1 MEEQTQTHSARQPSD
16 AASFTRGYTNEEIKQ
31 SEKEIAS
38 MNRLVLSLLL
48 LALPVFGQDTKQD
61 DMKDC
66 PMHAQH
72 AAQSH
77 QAVVES
83 HGDHA
88 MGFPRDK
95 TTHHFRMAADGGAIE
110 VTANDS
116 GDKANTAAIRSHL
129 SHIAM
134 MFGNGDFSTPMFI
147 HDGVPPGVTTMKLMK
162 PVIHYAYEE
171 IPSGGRVR
179 IQSSDPIAVASIHD
193 FMRFQITEHKTGDA
207 LEVLPK

>member
-1 MEEQTQTHSARQPSD
+1 
-16 AASFTRGYTNEEIKQ
+16 
-31 SEKEIAS
+31 

-61 DMKDC
+61 DMKNC

-88 MGFPRDK
+88 MGFPHDK

-116 GDKANTAAIRSHL
+116 GDKADTAAIRSHL

-134 MFGNGDFSTPMFI
+134 MFGNGDFSTPMFV
-147 HDGVPPGVTTMKLMK
+147 HDGIPPGVTTMKLLKSDILYM
-162 PVIHYAYEE
+162 YEE
-171 IPSGGRVR
+171 MPMGGRVR
-179 IQSSDPIAVASIHD
+179 IKSDNPVAVAAVQD
-193 FMRFQITEHKTGDA
+193 FLRFQINEHQTGDS
-207 LEVLPK
+207 LEVATR